1 MPKSQLFERL
11 QVNHATTIPSRTSC
25 SLVVTHFV
33 PGTFLI
39 GCLQQSYS
47 FTAEMNLFFF
57 SHQNEQFFIAKA
69 NNVSNV
75 KTSTFSPRSSANRT
89 GSDSTPIQGSAF
101 RLIPVKKIPRLK
113 DLSSLNLNAQGSS
126 GRIEKKIVYR
136 FNERAAAVRIRPHLA
151 RTLPKDFLILK
162 KKAPPVS

>member
-69 NNVSNV
+69 NNFSNV

-101 RLIPVKKIPRLK
+101 RLIPVK
-113 DLSSLNLNAQGSS
+113 NFTTQGLVVVEFKRA
-126 GRIEKKIVYR
+126 GIEWADR
-136 FNERAAAVRIRPHLA
+136 
-151 RTLPKDFLILK
+151 K
-162 KKAPPVS
+162 KKLFTVSMKELRLCESGHTLSVRCPRIF